1 MNGHSLVHVHHDEV
15 VVTAFGAGVCCLVQL
30 GGRFSETE
38 YGVDP
43 FAPRLRRDVTPITPR
58 VLVNV
63 PLVL

>member
-1 MNGHSLVHVHHDEV
+1 MDGHGLVHVHHDEV

-43 FAPRLRRDVTPITPR
+43 FAPGLRRDVAPIIRR
-58 VLVNV
+58 VLANV
-63 PLVL
+63 RLVL